1 MFFLYQTILC
11 HVPEN
16 RNLNVNNA
24 GLPIWNC
31 ELEQVTGN
39 DLFPCVQMD
48 STNNIQKLMRLYLLQ
63 WPSPGIH
70 KRTNLAWIAIL
81 ITTNNIHLN
90 WNSCQKVSSTQFTAF
105 HYWPITASQKSGD
118 TSFWFPLLQR
128 IISTCFHVY
137 LTWKQLISGCVSF
150 NITLKLHF
158 IP

>member
-63 WPSPGIH
+63 
-70 KRTNLAWIAIL
+70 
-81 ITTNNIHLN
+81 
-90 WNSCQKVSSTQFTAF
+90 
-105 HYWPITASQKSGD
+105 
-118 TSFWFPLLQR
+118 
-128 IISTCFHVY
+128 
-137 LTWKQLISGCVSF
+137 
-150 NITLKLHF
+150 
-158 IP
+158 